1 MYVEK
6 QRQIEQKFSLPK
18 QRAGQTRT
26 IRRGGGF
33 RRLHPRIELH
43 CLIRNGL
50 LPLLGGLR
58 ESVAH
63 VEGVLKAVSR

>member
-6 QRQIEQKFSLPK
+6 QRQIEQKFSLLK
-18 QRAGQTRT
+18 QRASQTGT

-33 RRLHPRIELH
+33 RRLLPRIELH